1 VIIIA
6 LPFGQGGGIATR
18 SRSTTQQFDTPKII
32 RAADAEKDA
41 IER

>member
-6 LPFGQGGGIATR
+6 LPFRQGGEIAT
-18 SRSTTQQFDTPKII
+18 RSTTQQFDTPKII